1 MADFKEYRSVSE
13 FPLHTADLPRE
24 ELESAY
30 HDLRGTYK
38 NLNQSRAQLVR
49 RQQETK
55 EKVAAISTSLKHLNQ
70 TLAKVQQEKLQ
81 LQQALSHSFEQ
92 RRQLETWGEE
102 LTQEVKD
109 LTEQVD
115 ATAQLLGEFEGV
127 YEEVSQS
134 TNVLSL
140 GQRFWRL
147 IQAARRLL
155 TTDISTLKTPP
166 RVIEEPD
173 PITSESPRD
182 INRSLLDR

>member
-55 EKVAAISTSLKHLNQ
+55 ERVTAISTKLNHLHQ

-81 LQQALSHSFEQ
+81 LQQALSHSLEKREQ
-92 RRQLETWGEE
+92 LQAWGNDLDREVNE
-102 LTQEVKD
+102 LTQ
-109 LTEQVD
+109 QVN
-115 ATAQLLGEFEGV
+115 ATARLLGEFEDV

-134 TNVLSL
+134 TNILSL

-155 TTDISTLKTPP
+155 TTDLSDLKPGPHPP
-166 RVIEEPD
+166 EPD
-173 PITSESPRD
+173 LFSSESPRD
-182 INRSLLDR
+182 INRKLLDR